1 MNRHRPRSTALLA
14 RAATLF
20 AVLALAALALTFA
33 LAPAGTAARQA
44 GTAGVVNIVT
54 VLGYQ
59 NGAAAGTGIVLNSS
73 GLILT
78 NNHVIRD
85 ATTIRV
91 SEPGSGRTYSATVIG
106 YDLGA
111 DIALLQLKN
120 ASGLHPATLGDSS
133 RVSVGDHVTALGNAG
148 GAGGAPAVSTGRVT
162 GLNRHIVASDPTGDS
177 EQLTG
182 LIQIDAPLQPGDSG
196 GPLLNARG
204 EVVGVDTAASTGFFF
219 NGGGSDSAFAVPI
232 NRALT
237 IVKQLQSGKPSPT
250 GHVGP
255 TPFLGVSLDR
265 GGDFGA
271 PTSGAVVT
279 GVVPGS
285 PAERVGLEAGDVI
298 TAVDGKSVSS
308 PDRVTTLLLHMN
320 PGKTIR
326 LSWLDEFG
334 TRHGGTAKLVAGP
347 PH

>member
-20 AVLALAALALTFA
+20 AVAALALTFA
-33 LAPAGTAARQA
+33 LAPGGTAAPRA
-44 GTAGVVNIVT
+44 RTAGVVNIVT

-73 GLILT
+73 GLVLT

-85 ATTIRV
+85 STTIRV
-91 SEPGSGRTYSATVIG
+91 SEVGSGRTYTATVVG

-120 ASGLHPATLGDSS
+120 ASGLQPARLGDSS

-148 GAGGAPAVSTGRVT
+148 GAGGAPSASTGRVT

-177 EQLTG
+177 EQLRG

-196 GPLLNARG
+196 GPLLNASS
-204 EVVGVDTAASTGFFF
+204 EVIGVDTAASTGFFF
-219 NGGGSDSAFAVPI
+219 SDGGSDTAFAVPI
-232 NRALT
+232 NRALA
-237 IVKQLQSGKPSPT
+237 IVKQLQGGKPSAT

-255 TPFLGVSLDR
+255 TPFLGVSLSG
-265 GGDFGA
+265 GGDFGS
-271 PTSGAVVT
+271 PPSGAVVT

-298 TAVDGKSVSS
+298 TAVNGTSVSG
-308 PDRVTTLLLHMN
+308 PDRVTTLLLHLN

-334 TRHGGTAKLVAGP
+334 ARHGGTAKLVAGP